1 MKDNNRMLHEISSRL
16 HVSPVE
22 ISPHIPASWFHPI
35 GIKKVLN
42 RLEPRLPDTK
52 GCLFLTF
59 TLNPQLFEDEEDGFN
74 QSRGKLRKL
83 FYKLRNGLEYEGKKI
98 LINAPYCVKTEFH
111 QNGWV
116 HYHVVFLTQKR
127 IPGLLLN
134 QLWGLGRTNVKKVET
149 DDFKYLLK
157 YVCKPSDLPKWVQ
170 RKNRIRIF
178 QSSRGFLKPD
188 PKKEAENQQKT
199 TSPEESEPLED
210 SIGENEE
217 SQDKE
222 ATPPEK
228 RRASCTIGERF
239 QRWKCMGKLSIES
252 TVLTVYFQRPFKELL
267 HEVQLEYA
275 MKGQYLGNHT
285 IQIQKIKELLF
296 WIPKN

>member
-22 ISPHIPASWFHPI
+22 LSPHTPASWFHPI

-98 LINAPYCVKTEFH
+98 QINAPYCVKTEFH

-116 HYHVVFLTQKR
+116 HYHVVF
-127 IPGLLLN
+127 LN

-157 YVCKPSDLPKWVQ
+157 YFSKPSDLPEWVQ
-170 RKNRIRIF
+170 RKNRNRIF

-199 TSPEESEPLED
+199 TSPKESDPLED

-217 SQDKE
+217 GQDKE

-239 QRWKCMGKLSIES
+239 KRWKCMGKLSIES

-285 IQIQKIKELLF
+285 IQIHKIKELLF
-296 WIPKN
+296 WIPRN